1 MSGPRNLPDTSPVA
15 GHSQEQVKRQGV
27 VTPIGA
33 ILKAATGDTTK
44 SPGHGCFFL
53 VGHRVTKVFKTA
65 QGILVSGS
73 RNLPD
78 TLPVAGHSQESQTA
92 AVCGP
97 QRENPYGE
105 GGVGHE
111 VYLLL

>member
-1 MSGPRNLPDTSPVA
+1 MF
-15 GHSQEQVKRQGV
+15 
-27 VTPIGA
+27 
-33 ILKAATGDTTK
+33 
-44 SPGHGCFFL
+44 FFL

-65 QGILVSGS
+65 QGVLVSGS

-78 TLPVAGHSQESQTA
+78 TSPVAGHSHCQESQTA

-97 QRENPYGE
+97 QRENPHGE